1 MPSDAPVMDFP
12 VMPFMEEVNDFAAV
26 GLSDGVAY
34 RLGYGDW
41 NSSAAPVTF
50 PDFPGREHVNPVNA
64 FCKAGNNIFVATPE
78 KIYKYECGSSGFDP
92 DLMNSLTAKTAYSLP
107 GVTRMTCTDDG
118 LSVYAQTEG
127 GKIYMQYANTQ
138 FTEVTGL
145 GTGSKCLLKADRK
158 VLALEWN
165 STSSKI
171 YIERSDTHSLS
182 CIASGKFEKSIDD
195 YADAQVCYGV
205 INNYSADEKC
215 YLFLKLKKGPDID
228 TEVEVEVYAVENDTF
243 EKVCEF

>member
-50 PDFPGREHVNPVNA
+50 PAFRGREQVKPVSA
-64 FCKAGNNIFVATPE
+64 FCKAGDNIFVATSAT
-78 KIYKYECGSSGFDP
+78 IYEYKCGSSGFDP
-92 DLMNSLTAKTAYSLP
+92 GLMNSLTALSAYSLSS
-107 GVTRMTCTDDG
+107 VTRMACTDNG
-118 LSVYAQTEG
+118 LSVYAQTED

-158 VLALEWN
+158 VLVLEWN
-165 STSSKI
+165 AAGSKVY
-171 YIERSDTHSLS
+171 YIENSGSLS

-195 YADAQVCYGV
+195 YADA
-205 INNYSADEKC
+205 
-215 YLFLKLKKGPDID
+215 
-228 TEVEVEVYAVENDTF
+228 
-243 EKVCEF
+243 